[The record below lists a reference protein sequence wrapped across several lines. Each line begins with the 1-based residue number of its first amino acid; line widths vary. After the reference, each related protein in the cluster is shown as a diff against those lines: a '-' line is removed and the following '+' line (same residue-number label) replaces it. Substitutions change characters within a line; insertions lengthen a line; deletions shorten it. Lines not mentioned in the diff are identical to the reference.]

1 MYLLYSP
8 IILPRSP
15 AQIIFH
21 PQANHGSV
29 HSAEGQGARLRKTGR
44 QVRVRS
50 DRGENMDTG
59 PRLTI

>member
-8 IILPRSP
+8 IIPPRYS

-21 PQANHGSV
+21 PSSKPRKRAL
-29 HSAEGQGARLRKTGR
+29 AEGKGARLRETGR